1 MSHRYLESCGAG
13 SDIFKLVSSLLQVCK
28 RFLWTVEAQI
38 VRMLVNENQTGE
50 LDLGSSVT

>member
-28 RFLWTVEAQI
+28 GFLWTVEAQI
-38 VRMLVNENQTGE
+38 VRMLVDENQTGE
-50 LDLGSSVT
+50 LDLGSRVT